1 MSKPAVPFSTGEN
14 LVLEPHPRSCDFE
27 QLRSYALKA
36 HKSKKPLAIDLF
48 CGAGG
53 LSLGL
58 QEAGFNVILGID
70 KVPQAAETHKTHFG
84 GASLCADL
92 SEPEIVDRIDEAL
105 NGISIDLVAGG
116 PPCQPFSQAGKSKIR
131 HLVKEGTR
139 HEDDKRRELWQ
150 SFVAV
155 VGKVRPKAVLV
166 ENVPDMALGKDA
178 IVLRQMVSALEA
190 LNYDVHTRIV
200 AAWQYGVP
208 QFRQR
213 LFLVAVQS
221 GIAFQWPEP
230 LKGEKPKLRD
240 AISDLPPIEGG
251 AKKTMLLYQEPEK
264 LSPLQMWCRKGVT
277 ADNQGKV
284 YDHIVRA
291 VREDDL
297 EAFRLMDHQTRYSD
311 LPAKLKRYRDD
322 IFEDK
327 YKRLSWDEPSRS
339 ITAHLARDGYW
350 YIHPEQH
357 RCLSIREAA
366 RVQSFPDWFRFYGYP
381 SHAYKQ
387 IGEAVPPLLGKHIGK
402 SVLEAIAQHEPAVN
416 HIATSVLAE
425 TLEQWLENEPDKNLA
440 APWRRTTDL
449 WHILLGI
456 VLFEKL
462 PAQQV
467 RLLWSTCKKRWA
479 DAGAFLAD
487 SQREVAIRAT
497 GQSKLLPTLSAIAK
511 VLSKQEIIDN
521 LKIPGIS
528 ENQLEMALALAGL
541 ISQRPV
547 FAPVYRVA
555 ERVFG
560 ESLERSSIGHEQ
572 LTVAR
577 LVGVDL
583 GGRAYAGVLEV
594 ADQFCKSGVPECTL
608 CPLHKFCFTAS
619 KTYRPA
625 SPRELIPAG

>member
-1 MSKPAVPFSTGEN
+1 MSKPAIPFSTGEN
-14 LVLEPHPRSCDFE
+14 VVLEPHPRSCNFE
-27 QLRSYALKA
+27 ELRSYAQKA
-36 HKSKKPLAIDLF
+36 QKSKKPLAIDLF

-53 LSLGL
+53 LSFGL
-58 QEAGFNVILGID
+58 QEAGFNVILGVD
-70 KVPQAAETHKTHFG
+70 KFPQAAKTHGAHFG

-92 SEPEIVDRIDEAL
+92 SDPEIIDSIDEAL
-105 NGISIDLVAGG
+105 KGISIDLVAGG

-139 HEDDKRRELWQ
+139 QQNDQRRELWQ
-150 SFVAV
+150 AFVAV
-155 VGKVRPKAVLV
+155 VEKIRPKAVVV
-166 ENVPDMALGKDA
+166 ENVPDMALGDDA
-178 IVLRQMVSALEA
+178 IVLRQLVSALED

-200 AAWQYGVP
+200 AAWQYGIP

-213 LFLVAVQS
+213 LFLVAVHS
-221 GIAFQWPEP
+221 GIAFQWAEP
-230 LKGEKPKLRD
+230 LKDDSKPKLRD
-240 AISDLPPIEGG
+240 AISDLPPIKAG
-251 AKKTMLLYQEPEK
+251 AKKLVVSYQEPEK
-264 LSPLQMWCRKGVT
+264 LNRFQRWCRKGVA
-277 ADNQGKV
+277 ADDQSKI

-291 VREDDL
+291 VRDDDL

-311 LPAKLKRYRDD
+311 LPKELKRYRDD

-366 RVQSFPDWFRFYGYP
+366 RVQSFPDWFRFCGYP

-402 SVLEAIAQHEPAVN
+402 SVLEAINKYEPAAN
-416 HIATSVLAE
+416 YISTSALSK

-440 APWRRTTDL
+440 APWRRSTEL

-456 VLFEKL
+456 TLFEKL
-462 PAQQV
+462 PSQQV
-467 RLLWSTCKKRWA
+467 RLLWTTCKKRWA
-479 DAGAFLAD
+479 DARSFLAD

-497 GQSKLLPTLSAIAK
+497 GQSKIIPTLTAIAK
-511 VLSKQEIIDN
+511 ALSKKEITVN
-521 LKIPGIS
+521 LKIPGVS
-528 ENQLEMALALAGL
+528 ESQLEMALALAGL
-541 ISQRPV
+541 SAQRPI
-547 FAPVYRVA
+547 FTPVYRVA

-560 ESLERSSIGHEQ
+560 DYLERSSSGHEQ

-577 LVGVDL
+577 LVGVDA

-594 ADQFCKSGVPECTL
+594 ADQFCKPISSDCDR
-608 CPLHKFCFTAS
+608 CPLKQLCLTAITGQS
-619 KTYRPA
+619 VP
-625 SPRELIPAG
+625 

>member
-36 HKSKKPLAIDLF
+36 QRSKKPLAIDLF

-58 QEAGFNVILGID
+58 QEAGFNVILGVD
-70 KVPQAAETHKTHFG
+70 KFPQAAETHKAHFG
-84 GASLCADL
+84 GASLCTDL

-105 NGISIDLVAGG
+105 SGISIDLVAGG

-131 HLVKEGTR
+131 HLVKEGAR
-139 HEDDKRRELWQ
+139 HEDDERRELWQ
-150 SFVAV
+150 AFVAV
-155 VGKVRPKAVLV
+155 VGKIRPKAVLV
-166 ENVPDMALGKDA
+166 ENVPDMALGDDA
-178 IVLRQMVSALEA
+178 IVLRQMVTALEA

-221 GIAFQWPEP
+221 GIAFQWAEP
-230 LKGEKPKLRD
+230 LKGNKPKLRD

-251 AKKTMLLYQEPEK
+251 AKKTMLSYQEPEK
-264 LSPLQMWCRKGVT
+264 LSRFQKWCRKGVT
-277 ADNQGKV
+277 ADNQGKI

-311 LPAKLKRYRDD
+311 LPEELKRYRDD

-327 YKRLSWDEPSRS
+327 YKRLNWDEPSRS

-366 RVQSFPDWFRFYGYP
+366 RVQSFPDWFRFCGYP

-402 SVLEAIAQHEPAVN
+402 SALEAIDQHKPAVN
-416 HIATSVLAE
+416 HIATSTLAK
-425 TLEQWLENEPDKNLA
+425 TLEQWLENEPEKNLT
-440 APWRRTTDL
+440 APWRRSTNL

-456 VLFEKL
+456 TLFERL
-462 PAQQV
+462 PTQQV
-467 RLLWSTCKKRWA
+467 RLLWSTCKKRWV
-479 DAGAFLAD
+479 DAKAFLAD
-487 SQREVAIRAT
+487 PQREVAIRAT

-511 VLSKQEIIDN
+511 ALSKKEITDS
-521 LKIPGIS
+521 LKIPEVS
-528 ENQLEMALALAGL
+528 ESQLEMALALAGL

-547 FAPVYRVA
+547 SVPVYRVA

-577 LVGVDL
+577 LVGVDA
-583 GGRAYAGVLEV
+583 GGRAYAGALEV
-594 ADQFCKSGVPECTL
+594 ANQFCKPVSSDCDR
-608 CPLHKFCFTAS
+608 CPLKQLCLTAIVGLS
-619 KTYRPA
+619 TP
-625 SPRELIPAG
+625 

>member
-14 LVLEPHPRSCDFE
+14 LVLEPHPRSCSFE

-36 HKSKKPLAIDLF
+36 QKSKKPLAIDLF

-53 LSLGL
+53 LSFGL
-58 QEAGFNVILGID
+58 QEAGFNMLLGVD
-70 KVPQAAETHKTHFG
+70 KFPQAAETHKAHFG
-84 GASLCADL
+84 GVSLCADL
-92 SEPEIVDRIDEAL
+92 SDLEIVDRIDEAL
-105 NGISIDLVAGG
+105 SGISIDLVAGG

-131 HLVKEGTR
+131 HLVKEGAR
-139 HEDDKRRELWQ
+139 HEDDERRELWQ
-150 SFVAV
+150 AFVAV
-155 VGKVRPKAVLV
+155 VDKIRPKAVLV
-166 ENVPDMALGKDA
+166 ENVPDMALGDDA
-178 IVLRQMVSALEA
+178 IVLRQIVSALEA

-221 GIAFQWPEP
+221 GIAFEWAEP
-230 LKGEKPKLRD
+230 LKGDKPKLRD
-240 AISDLPPIEGG
+240 AISDLPPIKGG
-251 AKKTMLLYQEPEK
+251 AKKPVLPYQEPEK
-264 LSPLQMWCRKGVT
+264 LSRFQKWCRKGVT
-277 ADNQGKV
+277 ADNQSKV

-311 LPAKLKRYRDD
+311 LPDELKRYRDD

-357 RCLSIREAA
+357 RCLSVREAA
-366 RVQSFPDWFRFYGYP
+366 RVQSFPDWFRFCGYP

-402 SVLEAIAQHEPAVN
+402 SVLEAIDRHKPAVN
-416 HIATSVLAE
+416 HIATSTLAK
-425 TLEQWLENEPDKNLA
+425 TLEQWLESEPDKNLV
-440 APWRRTTDL
+440 APWRRSTNL

-456 VLFEKL
+456 TLFEKL

-497 GQSKLLPTLSAIAK
+497 GQGKLLPTLSAIAK
-511 VLSKQEIIDN
+511 ALSKKETTDG
-521 LKIPGIS
+521 LKIPGVS
-528 ENQLEMALALAGL
+528 ESQLEMALALAGL

-547 FAPVYRVA
+547 FAPLYRVA

-577 LVGVDL
+577 LVGVDA
-583 GGRAYAGVLEV
+583 GGRAYAGALEV
-594 ADQFCKSGVPECTL
+594 ADQFCKPDSSDCDR
-608 CPLHKFCFTAS
+608 CPLKQLCLTAIMGL
-619 KTYRPA
+619 PA
-625 SPRELIPAG
+625 S

>member
-14 LVLEPHPRSCDFE
+14 LVLESHPRSCDFE

-36 HKSKKPLAIDLF
+36 QKSKKPLAIDLF
-48 CGAGG
+48 SGAGG
-53 LSLGL
+53 LGLGL
-58 QEAGFNVILGID
+58 QEAGFNVILGVD
-70 KVPQAAETHKTHFG
+70 KFPQAAETHGAHFG

-92 SEPEIVDRIDEAL
+92 SDPEIVNSIDEAL
-105 NGISIDLVAGG
+105 SGIAIDLVAGG

-131 HLVKEGTR
+131 HLVREGTR
-139 HEDDKRRELWQ
+139 HQDDQRRELWQ
-150 SFVAV
+150 SFVAI
-155 VGKVRPKAVLV
+155 VGKIRPKAVLV
-166 ENVPDMALGKDA
+166 ENVPDMALGDDA
-178 IVLRQMVSALEA
+178 IVLRQMVAALED

-221 GIAFQWPEP
+221 GIAFQWAES
-230 LKGEKPKLRD
+230 LKGDKPRLRD

-251 AKKTMLLYQEPEK
+251 AKKTVLFYQEPEK
-264 LSPLQMWCRKGVT
+264 LSRFQKWCRKGVV
-277 ADNQGKV
+277 ADNQDKI

-311 LPAKLKRYRDD
+311 LPDELKRYRDD

-366 RVQSFPDWFRFYGYP
+366 RVQSFPDWFRFCGYP

-402 SVLEAIAQHEPAVN
+402 AVLEAIDQHEPAIE
-416 HIATSVLAE
+416 HIATSTLAK
-425 TLEQWLENEPDKNLA
+425 TLEQWLENEPEKNLA
-440 APWRRTTDL
+440 APWRRSTNL

-456 VLFEKL
+456 ILFEKL

-479 DAGAFLAD
+479 DGKAFLAD

-497 GQSKLLPTLSAIAK
+497 GQSKVLPTLSAIAK
-511 VLSKQEIIDN
+511 MLSKKETTTG
-521 LKIPGIS
+521 LKIPGVS
-528 ENQLEMALALAGL
+528 ESQLEMALALAGL
-541 ISQRPV
+541 IPQRPV
-547 FAPVYRVA
+547 FAPIYRVA

-572 LTVAR
+572 LAVAR
-577 LVGVDL
+577 LIGVDAE
-583 GGRAYAGVLEV
+583 GRAYAGALEV
-594 ADQFCKSGVPECTL
+594 ADQFCKPVSSNCDR
-608 CPLHKFCFTAS
+608 CPLRQLCLTANMEPS
-619 KTYRPA
+619 VP
-625 SPRELIPAG
+625 